1 MILFKLARVVLFNM
15 LLRDG
20 SRGFNSVP
28 IYRINE
34 EGKIKLLGK
43 LTPVYPAGFVMEQVD
58 NVNRY
63 SEGLPWWLF
72 DMRPQG
78 YLGRAYAATYSA
90 ELDLPHNPDSWS
102 DTDIIRALIAH
113 GHDAVG
119 NLLIGNRQKN
129 IFGDAD
135 TCCGCSFNNLPNI
148 SSSG

>member
-1 MILFKLARVVLFNM
+1 MA
-15 LLRDG
+15 
-20 SRGFNSVP
+20 FNSVP

-90 ELDLPHNPDSWS
+90 ELGLPHNPDSWS

-119 NLLIGNRQKN
+119 NLLIGEQAKHFWRCRYLLWLLVQQL
-129 IFGDAD
+129 
-135 TCCGCSFNNLPNI
+135 TQH
-148 SSSG
+148 